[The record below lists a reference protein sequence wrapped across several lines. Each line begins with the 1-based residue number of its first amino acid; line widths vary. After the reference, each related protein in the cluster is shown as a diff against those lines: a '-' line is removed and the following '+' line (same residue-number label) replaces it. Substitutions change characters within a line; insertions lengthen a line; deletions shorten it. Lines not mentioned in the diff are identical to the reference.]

1 MYKCYLCDKNFQ
13 SQCHLERH
21 KNNKRICN
29 KSKNLYNCGLCKI
42 NFKYESELERHN
54 NSKKHIINLTNMD
67 NKKEETIKE
76 EKEETIKEKKE
87 ETSIKEENIINI
99 RKEYEEYINSL
110 KLEIELLKKKIKFQK
125 LEKDNE
131 IMNLK
136 LENQSL
142 RYDNNKDKKI
152 IGSIYQIEY
161 NQNSNIRYIGST
173 TKTLKNRY
181 ASHKTKYNK
190 WLTNDDYA
198 KCEIYEYFKIYGIE
212 NFKIT
217 LLKEYHILN
226 KTHLLVYEQ
235 LWMNKLTNINKNK
248 AFSPINIEYHKLK
261 YESYI

>member
-1 MYKCYLCDKNFQ
+1 MFKIFPTPSKLLAHKSRKNP
-13 SQCHLERH
+13 
-21 KNNKRICN
+21 CN
-29 KSKNLYNCGLCKI
+29 FVKESYNCEVCKT
-42 NFKYESELERHN
+42 NFEHKVHLNIHKKT
-54 NSKKHIINLTNMD
+54 KKHIENLTNI
-67 NKKEETIKE
+67 NIKE
-76 EKEETIKEKKE
+76 EINKEESLKKEVPIKKEKEHIKKE
-87 ETSIKEENIINI
+87 NDNIK
-99 RKEYEEYINSL
+99 KEYEEHINILRS
-110 KLEIELLKKKIKFQK
+110 EIDLLKKKIKFQK
-125 LEKDNE
+125 IEKDNE

-136 LENQSL
+136 LEIQSL
-142 RYDNNKDKKI
+142 KYTKDIDKKI

-217 LLKEYHILN
+217 LLKEYNILN
-226 KTHLLVYEQ
+226 KKHLLVYEQ

-248 AFSPINIEYHKLK
+248 AFSPINIEEHKLK
-261 YESYI
+261 YESVLN